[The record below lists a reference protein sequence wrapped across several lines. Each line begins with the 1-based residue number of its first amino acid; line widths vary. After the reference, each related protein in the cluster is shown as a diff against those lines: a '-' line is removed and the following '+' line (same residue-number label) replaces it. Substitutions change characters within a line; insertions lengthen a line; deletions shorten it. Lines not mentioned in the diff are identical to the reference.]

1 MALGDIITQSFI
13 FMGPMGVIVA
23 LYFIFLIDGMIFP
36 MLPEFFVLIFFLED
50 PTWNWGI
57 ILVITATV
65 GATSGNALLYFIVSR
80 IGMPKFIGKHMKS
93 YTDMLFV
100 SDEKLI
106 LVNRIAPVVPFVGAF
121 ISVCNWNLKKALS
134 YVAIGGFLKYLV
146 LVALASTFY
155 QLYDSGT
162 ARTASMILIITI
174 VVVSLIASQIQ
185 KRRMQAKVDKARAEG
200 KIPEHSEKSEKD

>member
-1 MALGDIITQSFI
+1 MALGDIITETFQ

-36 MLPEFFVLIFFLED
+36 MLPELFVLIFYLED
-50 PTWNWGI
+50 PTFSWGF

-65 GATSGNALLYFIVSR
+65 GATCGNALLYFIVSR
-80 IGMPKFIGKHMKS
+80 IGMPKFIGKHMKA

-121 ISVCNWNLKKALS
+121 ISVCKWNVKKAIS

-146 LVALASTFY
+146 LVALANTFY
-155 QLYDSGT
+155 VLYDTGT
-162 ARTASMILIITI
+162 ARTATLILVI
-174 VVVSLIASQIQ
+174 SLVGISLVASRIQ
-185 KRRMQAKVDKARAEG
+185 KRRMQTKIDKAKADGTFEEVCEV
-200 KIPEHSEKSEKD
+200 PEQN

>member
-1 MALGDIITQSFI
+1 MALGDIITNAFL
-13 FMGPMGVIVA
+13 FMGPAGVIIA

-36 MLPEFFVLIFFLED
+36 MLPEFFVLIFYLED
-50 PTWNWGI
+50 PNWNWGI
-57 ILVITATV
+57 LLVLTATV
-65 GATSGNALLYFIVSR
+65 GATSGNALLYYIVSR
-80 IGMPKFIGKHMKS
+80 IGMPKFIGKHMTA

-121 ISVCNWNLKKALS
+121 IAVCKWNVKKALS

-155 QLYDSGT
+155 ELYDSGT

-185 KRRMQAKVDKARAEG
+185 KKRMQAKVQKAKAEG
-200 KIPEHSEKSEKD
+200 QEFTELDIPKKD